1 MKHDNILYY
10 FLILFTTTLPIAL
23 HPYISGET
31 QLFAWSLFL
40 IPTILIVNRFP
51 KWPVVFLSGSFFT
64 GVKFTLETQH
74 YHPDI
79 DLFSLLASS
88 MINWSILLAFVI
100 LLMKLKKANKT
111 IQELAMTDSLTGLY
125 NRRFFDSFLAQ
136 VIADSKKNKTPL
148 CLIMLDIDHFKCFND
163 KHGHAY
169 GDLALKQVVEIVQP
183 FVLPTGVF
191 SRIGGEEFAIIL
203 PSTPLVKAE
212 IIANN
217 IVEAVAGANFSLGD
231 NELHLTVSLGLAQYH
246 KETVDDFFH
255 LADNAL
261 YQAKHNGRNQL
272 SVCS

>member
-10 FLILFTTTLPIAL
+10 FLILITATLPIAV
-23 HPYISGET
+23 HPYFSDET
-31 QLFAWSLFL
+31 QLFSWSLFL

-51 KWPVVFLSGSFFT
+51 KWWTVFLSGCFFT
-64 GVKFTLETQH
+64 GVKFTLETQY

-79 DLFSLLASS
+79 ELFSLIASS
-88 MINWSILLAFVI
+88 VTNWSILLAFAT

-111 IQELAMTDSLTGLY
+111 IEDLAMTDSLTGLY
-125 NRRFFDSFLAQ
+125 NRRFFDSYLAQ
-136 VIADSKKNKTPL
+136 VIADSKNTKTPL
-148 CLIMLDIDHFKCFND
+148 CLIILDIDHFKCFND

-169 GDLALKQVVEIVQP
+169 GDQALKHVVEIVQP

-191 SRIGGEEFAIIL
+191 TRIGGEEFAIIL
-203 PSTPLVKAE
+203 PRTPLLKAE

-231 NELHLTVSLGLAQYH
+231 NELHLTVSLGLAEYH